1 MTEDSSVR
9 VSSSDESSVANDASQ
24 TRQRKKRKW
33 DQPAELLVP
42 VGMTVP
48 GALPLSNAVSL
59 GGAAF
64 PGVAPVISSALLTNP
79 LAASAHL
86 PQHTVA
92 AAAAVQKLNQQKIQD
107 ELIIAREIVI
117 NDAESSVRYKLTKR
131 QTQEEI
137 QRCTGAIVITR
148 GKYRPPNAPLD
159 GEKPL
164 YLHISAGAHIKET
177 AERIL
182 AVDRAAAMIEEMLK
196 QGQNSQSI
204 SSASPSTLVN
214 GLKALTTCVFL
225 GFDADPSLNIVAR
238 IRGPND
244 QYINHIMNETGA
256 TVVLRG
262 HGSGNNECLNGEDGQ
277 QPLHLFL
284 SSNNAKSLDDAKFLA
299 ENLLDTICTECGA
312 SRVSSC
318 KVYSAVP
325 PPQQVYTAVP
335 PPQQVYSAVP
345 PPQQVYSGPSLLKQV
360 PTAISPPQQVYSA
373 VPPPHQ
379 LLTGVQSS
387 GIELEAGIGLTTSSM
402 SATVVVPPAS
412 LVGMTGVTAAPTL
425 WTAPQSTGHLNSGPQ
440 ANMIGYTPPLVSGG
454 TSYIG
459 YGGIYPQATPLQQVA
474 LALRHSPPV
483 ASTVAP
489 TTSALNYESK
499 STSSSDL
506 EKEKRPPQKRK
517 FQELPV
523 CSKGTT
529 KLNQVFSLTF
539 YEAKSLTLDLSVGP
553 FGFQFWRSRRVP
565 VALQHMPLPMR
576 DVIFIFSFT
585 GKIAAKDAV
594 ACFLAMP
601 SSSPAYMDCQFAEGN
616 KISDSK
622 VVFGFLFSST
632 LTQLQGMQ
640 PLKPNEQSDSLVV
653 RSLSTMPVPK
663 KLVQPSSNGMPTLLP
678 RTIPPPP
685 PPRFSDPSEVKV
697 QDKNKNL
704 LKTKSDAVPDT
715 LVKLMEYGEDDD
727 DLDDSSEE
735 LSHATR
741 AIGVQKPFWAL

>member
-9 VSSSDESSVANDASQ
+9 VSSSDKTSAANDASQ

-33 DQPAELLVP
+33 DQPAESLMP
-42 VGMTVP
+42 VGMAVP

-59 GGAAF
+59 GGVAF
-64 PGVAPVISSALLTNP
+64 PAMAPMISGALLRNP
-79 LAASAHL
+79 LAASSQL

-92 AAAAVQKLNQQKIQD
+92 AAVAAQKLNQQKIQD

-148 GKYRPPNAPLD
+148 GKYRLPNAPHD
-159 GEKPL
+159 GGKPL

-196 QGQNSQSI
+196 QEQNSQSI
-204 SSASPSTLVN
+204 SSASPSALVN
-214 GLKALTTCVFL
+214 ILKMLSTCVFL

-262 HGSGNNECLNGEDGQ
+262 RGSGNNECLNGEDGQ

-284 SSNNAKSLDDAKFLA
+284 SSNNAKSLEDAKLLA

-312 SRVSSC
+312 LRVSSC

-335 PPQQVYSAVP
+335 PPQQVYS
-345 PPQQVYSGPSLLKQV
+345 GPSLLKQI

-373 VPPPHQ
+373 VPPPQQ

-387 GIELEAGIGLTTSSM
+387 GIDLEA
-402 SATVVVPPAS
+402 
-412 LVGMTGVTAAPTL
+412 
-425 WTAPQSTGHLNSGPQ
+425 
-440 ANMIGYTPPLVSGG
+440 VSD
-454 TSYIG
+454 
-459 YGGIYPQATPLQQVA
+459 
-474 LALRHSPPV
+474 
-483 ASTVAP
+483 AP
-489 TTSALNYESK
+489 TTSASNGESRP
-499 STSSSDL
+499 TSSSDL
-506 EKEKRPPQKRK
+506 EKEKRPPQRRK

-523 CSKGTT
+523 GSKGTT
-529 KLNQVFSLTF
+529 KLNQGL
-539 YEAKSLTLDLSVGP
+539 
-553 FGFQFWRSRRVP
+553 
-565 VALQHMPLPMR
+565 
-576 DVIFIFSFT
+576 
-585 GKIAAKDAV
+585 
-594 ACFLAMP
+594 
-601 SSSPAYMDCQFAEGN
+601 
-616 KISDSK
+616 
-622 VVFGFLFSST
+622 
-632 LTQLQGMQ
+632 Q
-640 PLKPNEQSDSLVV
+640 PLKPYEQSDGLVV
-653 RSLSTMPVPK
+653 RNILTMPAPK
-663 KLVQPSSNGMPTLLP
+663 KLVPPSSNGMPPPLL
-678 RTIPPPP
+678 RTMPPPP
-685 PPRFSDPSEVKV
+685 PPKFSDPFEVKV
-697 QDKNKNL
+697 HNKNKTL

-715 LVKLMEYGEDDD
+715 LVNLMEYGEEDDD
-727 DLDDSSEE
+727 DIDDSSEE
-735 LSHATR
+735 SLPHDTR
-741 AIGVQKPFWAL
+741 ATGVQKPFWAL

>member
-1 MTEDSSVR
+1 MTEDSIVR
-9 VSSSDESSVANDASQ
+9 VSSSNETSAANEASQ

-33 DQPAELLVP
+33 DQPAESLMP

-48 GALPLSNAVSL
+48 GALPLSNAVTL
-59 GGAAF
+59 GGVAF
-64 PGVAPVISSALLTNP
+64 PAMAPVISGTLLTNP
-79 LAASAHL
+79 LAASAQL
-86 PQHTVA
+86 PQHA
-92 AAAAVQKLNQQKIQD
+92 AAAAVAAQKLNQHKIQD

-148 GKYRPPNAPLD
+148 GKYRLPNAPQ
-159 GEKPL
+159 KPL

-182 AVDRAAAMIEEMLK
+182 AVDRAAAMIEEILK
-196 QGQNSQSI
+196 QVQNSQSI
-204 SSASPSTLVN
+204 SSVTPSALVN
-214 GLKALTTCVFL
+214 GVKMLSTCVFL

-262 HGSGNNECLNGEDGQ
+262 RGSGNNECLNGEDGQ

-284 SSNNAKSLDDAKFLA
+284 SSNNAKSLEDAKLLA

-335 PPQQVYSAVP
+335 PPHQVYSAVP
-345 PPQQVYSGPSLLKQV
+345 PPQQVYSGPSLLKQI
-360 PTAISPPQQVYSA
+360 PTAISPPQVYSA
-373 VPPPHQ
+373 VPPPQQ

-387 GIELEAGIGLTTSSM
+387 GIDLEAGASLITSSM
-402 SATVVVPPAS
+402 SAAGVLTPVPPAS
-412 LVGMTGVTAAPTL
+412 LVGVTGVTGALTL
-425 WTAPQSTGHLNSGPQ
+425 GTTPQSIRHLSSGPQ
-440 ANMIGYTPPLVSGG
+440 ANMTGYTPPPLVSGG

-459 YGGIYPQATPLQQVA
+459 YGGLYPQATPLQQVA

-489 TTSALNYESK
+489 TTSASNRGSK
-499 STSSSDL
+499 STLSSDL
-506 EKEKRPPQKRK
+506 EKEKRPPQRRK

-523 CSKGTT
+523 GSKDTT
-529 KLNQVFSLTF
+529 KLNQRL
-539 YEAKSLTLDLSVGP
+539 
-553 FGFQFWRSRRVP
+553 
-565 VALQHMPLPMR
+565 
-576 DVIFIFSFT
+576 
-585 GKIAAKDAV
+585 
-594 ACFLAMP
+594 
-601 SSSPAYMDCQFAEGN
+601 
-616 KISDSK
+616 
-622 VVFGFLFSST
+622 
-632 LTQLQGMQ
+632 Q
-640 PLKPNEQSDSLVV
+640 PLKTNEQSDGPVV
-653 RSLSTMPVPK
+653 RNISTMPAPK
-663 KLVQPSSNGMPTLLP
+663 KLVQPSSNGMPPPLL
-678 RTIPPPP
+678 RTMPPPP
-685 PPRFSDPSEVKV
+685 PPPKFCGPSEVKV
-697 QDKNKNL
+697 QAKNKTL

-715 LVKLMEYGEDDD
+715 LVKLMEYGEEDDD
-727 DLDDSSEE
+727 DIDSSEE
-735 LSHATR
+735 SLPHDAGAT
-741 AIGVQKPFWAL
+741 GVQKPFWAL

>member
-1 MTEDSSVR
+1 MTEDSTVR
-9 VSSSDESSVANDASQ
+9 VSSSDETSLANDASQ

-33 DQPAELLVP
+33 DQPAESLMA
-42 VGMTVP
+42 VGMAVP
-48 GALPLSNAVSL
+48 GVLPLSNGVPL
-59 GGAAF
+59 GGVAF
-64 PGVAPVISSALLTNP
+64 QGLAPVISGALLTNP
-79 LAASAHL
+79 LAASAQL
-86 PQHTVA
+86 QQHTTA
-92 AAAAVQKLNQQKIQD
+92 ATVSAQKLNQQKIQD

-204 SSASPSTLVN
+204 STASPSTLVN
-214 GLKALTTCVFL
+214 GLKMLSTCVFL

-262 HGSGNNECLNGEDGQ
+262 RGSGNNECLNGEDGQ

-284 SSNNAKSLDDAKFLA
+284 SSNNAKSLEDARFLA
-299 ENLLDTICTECGA
+299 ENLLDTISTECGA
-312 SRVSSC
+312 LRVSSC

-345 PPQQVYSGPSLLKQV
+345 PPQQVYSGPSLLKQI
-360 PTAISPPQQVYSA
+360 PTAISPPQVYSA
-373 VPPPHQ
+373 VPPPQQ

-387 GIELEAGIGLTTSSM
+387 GIEPEAGTGLTTSSM
-402 SATVVVPPAS
+402 SAAVALTPVPPAS
-412 LVGMTGVTAAPTL
+412 LVGAAGVTASLTL
-425 WTAPQSTGHLNSGPQ
+425 GTTLQSTGHLSSGPQ

-489 TTSALNYESK
+489 TTSAPSRESK

-523 CSKGTT
+523 GSKGTT
-529 KLNQVFSLTF
+529 KFNQGL
-539 YEAKSLTLDLSVGP
+539 
-553 FGFQFWRSRRVP
+553 
-565 VALQHMPLPMR
+565 
-576 DVIFIFSFT
+576 
-585 GKIAAKDAV
+585 
-594 ACFLAMP
+594 
-601 SSSPAYMDCQFAEGN
+601 
-616 KISDSK
+616 
-622 VVFGFLFSST
+622 
-632 LTQLQGMQ
+632 Q
-640 PLKPNEQSDSLVV
+640 PLNPNEQSDGLVV
-653 RSLSTMPVPK
+653 RNISTMPAPK
-663 KLVQPSSNGMPTLLP
+663 KLVQPSPNGMPQPLP
-678 RTIPPPP
+678 RTMPPPP
-685 PPRFSDPSEVKV
+685 PPKFCDTSEVEV
-697 QDKNKNL
+697 QDKYKNL

-715 LVKLMEYGEDDD
+715 LVKLMEYGEEDD

-735 LSHATR
+735 SLPHATQ
-741 AIGVQKPFWAL
+741 AVGVQKPFWAL

>member
-9 VSSSDESSVANDASQ
+9 VSSSNETSVSNDAAQ
-24 TRQRKKRKW
+24 TRRRKKRKW
-33 DQPAELLVP
+33 DQPADSLMP
-42 VGMTVP
+42 VGMAVP

-59 GGAAF
+59 GGIPY
-64 PGVAPVISSALLTNP
+64 PGMVPVISGALLTNP
-79 LAASAHL
+79 LAASAHV
-86 PQHTVA
+86 QQQT
-92 AAAAVQKLNQQKIQD
+92 AAAAVAAQKTNQQKIQD

-148 GKYRPPNAPLD
+148 GKYRPPNIPLD

-196 QGQNSQSI
+196 LGQNSQSI
-204 SSASPSTLVN
+204 SSASPN
-214 GLKALTTCVFL
+214 GPKVLNTCVFL

-256 TVVLRG
+256 TVILRG
-262 HGSGNNECLNGEDGQ
+262 HGSGNNECLNAEDGQ
-277 QPLHLFL
+277 EPLHLLL
-284 SSNNAKSLDDAKFLA
+284 SSNNAKSLEDAKLLA

-345 PPQQVYSGPSLLKQV
+345 PPQQVYDGLSLSKQI
-360 PTAISPPQQVYSA
+360 PTVISPPQIYSA
-373 VPPPHQ
+373 VPPPPK
-379 LLTGVQSS
+379 LTGVQSPA
-387 GIELEAGIGLTTSSM
+387 IEHEAVTSVTSSSM
-402 SATVVVPPAS
+402 SAVVVLKPVPPAS
-412 LVGMTGVTAAPTL
+412 SVGVIGDTAALTL
-425 WTAPQSTGHLNSGPQ
+425 GTTPQLTGHLSSGHQ
-440 ANMIGYTPPLVSGG
+440 ANVIGYTPPPLVSGG

-483 ASTVAP
+483 ASTVDP
-489 TTSALNYESK
+489 TTLASNGESK
-499 STSSSDL
+499 PTSSIDF

-523 CSKGTT
+523 GSKGTA
-529 KLNQVFSLTF
+529 KLNQ
-539 YEAKSLTLDLSVGP
+539 
-553 FGFQFWRSRRVP
+553 GFQFWRSRSVL
-565 VALQHMPLPMR
+565 VSSQHTSFLIQ
-576 DVIFIFSFT
+576 DVIMTFSFI
-585 GKIAAKDAV
+585 GKIAAKDV
-594 ACFLAMP
+594 GCFLATMP
-601 SSSPAYMDCQFAEGN
+601 SSSPAYRDCQFLEG
-616 KISDSK
+616 KE
-622 VVFGFLFSST
+622 G
-632 LTQLQGMQ
+632 
-640 PLKPNEQSDSLVV
+640 
-653 RSLSTMPVPK
+653 
-663 KLVQPSSNGMPTLLP
+663 LP
-678 RTIPPPP
+678 YQI
-685 PPRFSDPSEVKV
+685 
-697 QDKNKNL
+697 
-704 LKTKSDAVPDT
+704 DA
-715 LVKLMEYGEDDD
+715 
-727 DLDDSSEE
+727 
-735 LSHATR
+735 
-741 AIGVQKPFWAL
+741 IF